1 MPSFQV
7 DDLDIDSDEFV
18 YACNKRE
25 IKELIDTLVEE
36 GHISKA
42 DVITGTDN
50 HKGLTPSDTIF
61 YRSLDSIA
69 RNRLQLTVE
78 EEEMINKLGEK
89 FKYL

>member
-7 DDLDIDSDEFV
+7 EDLDIDSDEFV

-50 HKGLTPSDTIF
+50 HKGSTPSDSIF
-61 YRSLDSIA
+61 YRNLDSIA
-69 RNRLQLTVE
+69 RNRLQLTLE
-78 EEEMINKLGEK
+78 EEEMINKLGER
-89 FKYL
+89 FRYL